1 MMMRVPPNSR
11 RKSRTVIV
19 AADEPEPVAEMVRLA
34 ELLSEGDQAR
44 IIVLTVS
51 LGSVEDEAENVGAI
65 EQVVKRLN
73 EQGTPVKTLS
83 VNASSVARGVLDV
96 AREYGSNLILLGLS
110 RDPAQRSGIGSIAE
124 NIAATSPCPVVIY
137 RPGTADIRQITVA
150 CDVTDL
156 SKEALRVGSQLA
168 EHLGC
173 PMQMVTVGEAQT
185 GGATR
190 RYLRRRLEELGLD
203 PNLARTH
210 INDDDPIR
218 GIFKRTDEQTML
230 VTGYDYAHADEED
243 WFYNRVA
250 KALLRGAD
258 GPVVLVIR
266 ERGATQASPHPSLF
280 TWIKRWLRPTV
291 TPVEQRELLSR
302 ADQMS
307 RTSLDYNVLV
317 VIAAILASLGLL
329 SNSNA
334 VIIGAMLVAPL
345 MSPLIAFAAGIAGGR
360 TSIIRQAVLTLVEGF
375 LVAFGVAWMIG
386 LLSPGL
392 IVTSEMAARGNPSL
406 VDLGVALAA
415 GVIAAYAQAR
425 KDIPAALAGVA
436 IAAALMP
443 PICTVGIAVAI
454 GDSPLY
460 QGSLLLFLTNISAIM
475 FAAATTFV
483 YLGLRPPPAEAARVR
498 RIGSLISIAMFGL
511 ILSLIVG
518 FAVNPLSNA
527 RIERELRAAFPNAE
541 LVGVELRRSDPL
553 SIIATMRQT
562 SDAPL
567 SAEQVAQG
575 RQDIEQQLGRA
586 VSLDIIV
593 QEVLRSE

>member
-1 MMMRVPPNSR
+1 
-11 RKSRTVIV
+11 
-19 AADEPEPVAEMVRLA
+19 
-34 ELLSEGDQAR
+34 
-44 IIVLTVS
+44 
-51 LGSVEDEAENVGAI
+51 
-65 EQVVKRLN
+65 
-73 EQGTPVKTLS
+73 
-83 VNASSVARGVLDV
+83 
-96 AREYGSNLILLGLS
+96 
-110 RDPAQRSGIGSIAE
+110 
-124 NIAATSPCPVVIY
+124 
-137 RPGTADIRQITVA
+137 
-150 CDVTDL
+150 
-156 SKEALRVGSQLA
+156 
-168 EHLGC
+168 
-173 PMQMVTVGEAQT
+173 
-185 GGATR
+185 
-190 RYLRRRLEELGLD
+190 
-203 PNLARTH
+203 
-210 INDDDPIR
+210 
-218 GIFKRTDEQTML
+218 
-230 VTGYDYAHADEED
+230 
-243 WFYNRVA
+243 
-250 KALLRGAD
+250 
-258 GPVVLVIR
+258 
-266 ERGATQASPHPSLF
+266 ATQASPNPSFF

-360 TSIIRQAVLTLVEGF
+360 TSIIRQAMLTLVEGF
-375 LVAFGVAWMIG
+375 LVAFAVAWMIG
-386 LLSPGL
+386 MLSPGL
-392 IVTSEMAARGNPSL
+392 IVTTEMAARGNPSL

-475 FAAATTFV
+475 FAAGTTFI

-498 RIGSLISIAMFGL
+498 RIGSLIGIAMFGL
-511 ILSLIVG
+511 ILALIVG

-541 LVGVELRRSDPL
+541 LVSVELRRSDPL
-553 SIIATMRQT
+553 RIIATMRQT

-567 SAEQVAQG
+567 SEQQVTQG
-575 RQDIEQQLGRA
+575 RHELEQQLGRA
-586 VSLDIIV
+586 VSLDIVV
-593 QEVLRSE
+593 QEVLRSK